1 MNLMAELDHN
11 KLINETY
18 RLAVEGKHIT
28 VPFLQKELNIEDPNI
43 ARAVIEVLVKHGK
56 IIYVDLEGERF
67 WMDTSKIKP
76 NFGMPNAPEKDE
88 KLIGLIVSAKK
99 EETPVYKAV
108 VDINKIKPYC
118 DYKPPKER
126 YEKTREYFRQN
137 IEKFDPPS
145 LHVYQDGE
153 YLIMS
158 DDYNAYYMYLDE
170 GFKKVPCIIFGET
183 DIKEIENKERIN
195 YQ

>member
-1 MNLMAELDHN
+1 MTNEQD
-11 KLINETY
+11 KLIVQTY
-18 RLAVEGKHIT
+18 NLALEGKHIT
-28 VPFLQKELNIEDPNI
+28 VSYLQEELGIDDPNI
-43 ARAVIEVLVKHGK
+43 AREIIDVLVNYGK

-67 WMDTSKIKP
+67 WMDTGKLQP
-76 NFGMPNAPEKDE
+76 DFGMPNAPEKDE
-88 KLIGLIVSAKK
+88 KLIELIVSAKK

-108 VDINKIKPYC
+108 VDINKVKPFC

-126 YEKTREYFRQN
+126 YEKTREYFKQN

-145 LHVYQDGE
+145 LHLYQDGE

-158 DDYNAYYMYLDE
+158 DDYNAYYMYLNE

-183 DIKEIENKERIN
+183 DIKEVENKERIN

>member
-1 MNLMAELDHN
+1 MKDDDHN

-18 RLAVEGKHIT
+18 RLAVEGEHIT
-28 VPFLQKELNIEDPNI
+28 VSFLQKELDIEDPNI

-76 NFGMPNAPEKDE
+76 NFGMPDAPEKDE
-88 KLIGLIVSAKK
+88 KLIELIIAAKK
-99 EETPVYKAV
+99 EVAPVYKAI
-108 VDINKIKPYC
+108 VDIEKIKPFC

-126 YEKTREYFRQN
+126 YEKTREYLKQN
-137 IEKFDPPS
+137 IKKFDPPS
-145 LHVYQDGE
+145 LHVYQDGDF
-153 YLIMS
+153 LIMS
-158 DDYNAYYMYLDE
+158 DDYTAYFMYLDE
-170 GFKKVPCIIFGET
+170 GFEKVPCIIFGET
-183 DIKEIENKERIN
+183 DIEGVENKERIN